1 MIERGLVNM
10 DGNTPITIG
19 LLIAIAGA
27 IYGYSG
33 FQAKRDSRKIQEGKA
48 QGILETTL
56 KTMDDTLK
64 SIRSENERFQKD
76 HREEHQQLDSRM
88 KKVEDFVLIQK
99 NKGRKNN
106 NELEV

>member
-1 MIERGLVNM
+1 M

-33 FQAKRDSRKIQEGKA
+33 FQARRDSNKIKEGKA
-48 QGILETTL
+48 QGILEATL

-76 HREEHQQLDSRM
+76 HREEHIKLDDRM
-88 KKVEDFVLIQK
+88 KEVEKFVIEHKV
-99 NKGRKNN
+99 GRKKTKSDI
-106 NELEV
+106 EE

>member
-1 MIERGLVNM
+1 M

-33 FQAKRDSRKIQEGKA
+33 FQAKRDSKKIQEGKA
-48 QGILETTL
+48 QGVLESTL
-56 KTMDDTLK
+56 KTMDETLK

-76 HREEHQQLDSRM
+76 HREEHIKLDERM
-88 KKVEDFVLIQK
+88 KKVEKFVDKHETVEELKLK
-99 NKGRKNN
+99 NKKTKSDI
-106 NELEV
+106 EE